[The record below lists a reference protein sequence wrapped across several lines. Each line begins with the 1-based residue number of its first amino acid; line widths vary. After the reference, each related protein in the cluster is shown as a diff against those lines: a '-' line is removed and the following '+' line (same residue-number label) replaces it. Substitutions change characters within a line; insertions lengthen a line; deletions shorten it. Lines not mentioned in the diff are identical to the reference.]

1 MDASNRKDIKIIP
14 VIIIRYF
21 QSEFGIQVKLIEFK
35 SVLGETAEILTNHIM
50 SVLKEHNLDK
60 KVVGFYGD
68 NS

>member
-50 SVLKEHNLDK
+50 SV
-60 KVVGFYGD
+60 
-68 NS
+68 